1 MIKNI
6 IFDIGNV
13 LAHFRWS
20 EYLHYDRGF
29 DWDMVER
36 IGKAS
41 VRCELWAEFDR
52 GVLTE
57 EEVVQCFVDRDPEI
71 EKELHH
77 AFDHVEGIVVPY
89 DYAKTW
95 IQGYKDR
102 GFRVWFLS
110 NFSNK
115 CETQCP
121 DSLSFMPLMD
131 GGILSYKEGMVK
143 PNPEIY
149 KRLLERYDLKAEES
163 IFIDDTVINIEEAER
178 QGIHGVVFKTREQA
192 AAEVDKIIEE
202 GLLR

>member
-13 LAHFRWS
+13 LADFRWA
-20 EYLHYDRGF
+20 EYLRYDRGF
-29 DWDMVER
+29 DKEMVER
-36 IGKAS
+36 IGRAS
-41 VRCELWAEFDR
+41 VCCELWAEFDR

-71 EKELHH
+71 ERELHY
-77 AFDHVEGIVVPY
+77 AFDHVEGIVVPF
-89 DYAKTW
+89 DYAKEW
-95 IQGYKDR
+95 IKSYKDR
-102 GFRVWFLS
+102 GFKVWFLS

-121 DSLSFMPLMD
+121 ASLSFMPLMD

-149 KRLLERYDLKAEES
+149 KRLLQRYGLKPEEC
-163 IFIDDTVINIEEAER
+163 IFIDDTPVNIKEAEN
-178 QGIHGVVFKTREQA
+178 QGIHGVVFKNREQA
-192 AAEVDKIIEE
+192 AEDIDRLIASI
-202 GLLR
+202 